1 MGLEHV
7 NQQQVAIA
15 GNLSAAEGLAQVIQA
30 EFDGQTEAD
39 NSSKVSLRERILKK
53 ALEGK
58 KGNLGNEIIASL
70 ANKLAQTMPTANIL
84 ANVENEYSFLLDP
97 QNESTDDFIA
107 IKDPLSKA
115 AKDQKEKQQ
124 QNIFNNSA
132 ETETNALQKPSG
144 DVQDYITA
152 YSQMLVNGGDESKK
166 KIEQMERQLVEEK
179 GLPVKDLMGI
189 KSKVASSVRGEVLQQ
204 VKQAFMKRVLTDSK
218 SISWVSANRE
228 LKNFVDYAFLNT
240 RLSGGEFGGGEG
252 EGLVATLN
260 QMKED
265 VKGEMK
271 DFVNDVLK
279 EEVAK
284 KVMGSE
290 DKQVDRD
297 IEMLLK
303 LGQKVGFDPKG
314 FAEQMLRMKEDLGLN
329 PLISFEYAPIG
340 GNSANSDQQNQR
352 QYQYTPED
360 EKDVLTDKL
369 RALYMR
375 RAMQGDLR
383 TVLETQFKM
392 IKTKNGLIRLGIQN
406 FDQIETEGKAL
417 AKIKL
422 FDMLREGFEER
433 ATYAKLSGPAW
444 EMTERKMKTVLKNM
458 EKLGVALSSTELD
471 SLRDKANERMLSEA
485 AHEFALINTA
495 IEIDGERAYLTQKKK
510 MVKDIMERLS
520 QESGL
525 QAPGVELELT
535 VEEAC

>member
-1 MGLEHV
+1 MGLEQV
-7 NQQQVAIA
+7 NQQQLAIA
-15 GNLSAAEGLAQVIQA
+15 GNLSATEALGQIQQA
-30 EFDGQTEAD
+30 EFDGQTETD

-70 ANKLAQTMPTANIL
+70 AKKLAQTMPTANIL
-84 ANVENEYSFLLDP
+84 ANVEAEYSFLLDP
-97 QNESTDDFIA
+97 QNESTDDFIE

-115 AKDQKEKQQ
+115 AKNQKEKQQ
-124 QNIFNNSA
+124 QNIFNNGAEA
-132 ETETNALQKPSG
+132 ETSALQKPSG
-144 DVQDYITA
+144 DVRDYITA
-152 YSQMLVNGGDESKK
+152 YSQMLVNGGTESKK
-166 KIEQMERQLVEEK
+166 KIEQMEKQLVEEK
-179 GLPVKDLMGI
+179 GLPVKDLVGI
-189 KSKVASSVRGEVLQQ
+189 KSKVANSVRGEVLQQ
-204 VKQAFMKRVLTDSK
+204 VKQAFMKRVLTDQK
-218 SISWVSANRE
+218 SIAWISANRE

-240 RLSGGEFGGGEG
+240 RLGGGEFGSGE

-279 EEVAK
+279 DEVAK

-290 DKQVDRD
+290 DKQVDKD

-314 FAEQMLRMKEDLGLN
+314 FAEQMLRMKDDLGLN

-340 GNSANSDQQNQR
+340 GNSANSDQQSQR

-375 RAMQGDLR
+375 RAMNGDLR
-383 TVLETQFKM
+383 TVMETQFKM
-392 IKTKNGLIRLGIQN
+392 IKTKNGLIRLGLEN

-458 EKLGVALSSTELD
+458 DKLGVALSSTELD
-471 SLRDKANERMLSEA
+471 SLRDKANEKMLSEA
-485 AHEFALINTA
+485 AHEYALINTA
-495 IEIDGERAYLTQKKK
+495 IEIEGEKAYLTQKKK
-510 MVKDIMERLS
+510 LVRDIMDRLAA
-520 QESGL
+520 ESSL
-525 QAPGVELELT
+525 QKPGVELELT